1 MGFIFWN
8 TEYVQELEAFQM
20 ESKETQAK
28 QKKEQLFMKSKHGA
42 TRISAETQKQSD
54 AFAADYMAFLN
65 ASKTEREA
73 AKNAAALLE
82 EKGFVPFTPDMQLKA
97 GDKIYVNNRGKAII
111 AAVIGTA
118 PITEG
123 VRLCAAHIDSPRLD
137 MKQNP
142 LYEDHELAM
151 FKTHYYGGIKKYQWT
166 TIPLSLHGVVVKADG
181 PMTIVMGYA
190 AQTIDVGANRT
201 FNRHES
207 TAAVSTTYNE
217 EFNKRSSRNISNSLY
232 GYGLGLTTL
241 QNAVSTGLMADPTF
255 YVRGLQ
261 SLSSSTPLVL
271 VDGLERDMSL
281 VSPEEVESVSILK
294 DAAAVALYGYK
305 GVNGAILITT
315 KRGKYKTKEIT
326 FTYDH
331 IINTQS
337 RRPEFVDA
345 ATYASA
351 VNEARGYEGLGARY
365 TPEEV
370 DAFRNGVGSGGASR
384 MYPYLYPNVN
394 WIDETFKDRG
404 VSNKYTIEFRGGG
417 TKFRYYTMANL
428 LTDKG
433 FIKTPNANDGY
444 STQNMYSRANLR
456 TNLDIDLT
464 GTTKLKL
471 NLLGTLSESRIPGAS
486 VNLWDMIY
494 SIPSAAFPVRTEDG
508 SWGGSTTWAG
518 TSNPVAQSQGAA
530 YSKGHSRSLFADL
543 TLSQDLS
550 GLLKGLGANFRLA
563 YDNYSNI
570 LEDHSKTYTYAG
582 YATSWTTNGPFYTA
596 ISGGESSEMGSGAG
610 IDNWAR
616 QFNFAGSVDYNRSF
630 QKWDVYSQLKWDYE
644 YRDSYGL
651 NTTIYRQNVSWYN
664 HVGFSNRYYLDLA
677 LVGSASSL
685 LAPGHKWA
693 FSPTISA
700 AWVLSEEKW
709 LKDVS
714 WVNFLKLRAS
724 FGVINV
730 DYLPKDG
737 STTVYDYWDQ
747 IYTTTGTQY
756 KFNSSYDSEF
766 GSTIIGRLATANSTH
781 EKAYKYNVGVDA
793 MLFNGLNVTAEG
805 YYQRRKD
812 IWVSSEGKY
821 TDVLGVDAP
830 FENAGIVDSY
840 GMELGLNYTK
850 RLGDVVFN
858 LGGNFAWNKNEIK
871 EQLEEPRLYKNLVQT
886 GNRLG
891 QVYGMVAEG
900 FFKDKEDIANSLT
913 QNFTTVVPGDIKYKD
928 VNGDGIIDAN
938 DKTAIGYST
947 TAPEIYYSFHL
958 GAEWK
963 GIGVDVMFQGTGNYS
978 ALLNTK
984 SMFWPLINNTTL
996 STHYY
1001 ENRWTPENQNAKYP
1015 RLSSQSNANNYQANT
1030 VWLADRSFLKLRNA
1044 EVYYRF
1050 PKELMKK
1057 TKILGS
1063 AKLYVRG
1070 TDLFCSDHIDVA
1082 DPECYGVATPLNKS
1096 VVVGVT
1102 IGF

>member
-1 MGFIFWN
+1 M
-8 TEYVQELEAFQM
+8 
-20 ESKETQAK
+20 
-28 QKKEQLFMKSKHGA
+28 
-42 TRISAETQKQSD
+42 R
-54 AFAADYMAFLN
+54 
-65 ASKTEREA
+65 
-73 AKNAAALLE
+73 KNKILILALLVCMGIPGIAQNTDNNILGTVVDKSGKPVYGASVNVE
-82 EKGFVPFTPDMQLKA
+82 GGEVETRVETDKEGKFEIAVGKGQ
-97 GDKIYVNNRGKAII
+97 
-111 AAVIGTA
+111 
-118 PITEG
+118 
-123 VRLCAAHIDSPRLD
+123 RLNVVSVDNGSTTVTV
-137 MKQNP
+137 
-142 LYEDHELAM
+142 
-151 FKTHYYGGIKKYQWT
+151 KT
-166 TIPLSLHGVVVKADG
+166 DE

-190 AQTIDVGANRT
+190 AETIDVGANRT

-207 TAAVSTTYNE
+207 TAAVSTAYSE
-217 EFNKRSSRNISNSLY
+217 EFNKRSSQSISNSLF
-232 GYGLGLTTL
+232 GHGLGLTAL
-241 QNAVSTGLMADPTF
+241 QNATSTGLTADPTF

-261 SLSSSTPLVL
+261 SLSASNPLVL

-315 KRGKYKTKEIT
+315 KRGKYNTREIT

-331 IINTQS
+331 IMNTQS

-351 VNEARGYEGLGARY
+351 VNEARGYEGLSARY
-365 TPEEV
+365 ADAEIA
-370 DAFRNGVGSGGASR
+370 AFRREPGSHQR
-384 MYPYLYPNVN
+384 LYPYLYPDVD
-394 WIDETFKDRG
+394 WMDETFKDRG

-417 TKFRYYTMANL
+417 AKFRYYTMANL
-428 LTDKG
+428 ITDKG
-433 FIKTPNANDGY
+433 YVKEANMNDGY

-464 GTTKLKL
+464 PSTKLKL
-471 NLLGTLSESRIPGAS
+471 NLLGTLSESRVPGATA
-486 VNLWDMIY
+486 NLWDMIY
-494 SIPSAAFPVRTEDG
+494 SIPAAAFPVRTEDG

-518 TSNPVAQSQGAA
+518 TLNPVAQSQGAA
-530 YSKGHSRSLFADL
+530 YSKGHSRSLLADL

-550 GLLKGLGANFRLA
+550 SLLKGLGASFRIS

-570 LEDHSKTYTYAG
+570 MEDHSKTYAYAG
-582 YATSWTTNGPFYTA
+582 YATSWKDNGPFYST
-596 ISGGESSEMGSGAG
+596 ISGGESSEMASGAE
-610 IDNWAR
+610 INNWAR

-630 QKWDVYSQLKWDYE
+630 AKWDVYSQFKWDYE
-644 YRDSYGL
+644 YRDTFGL

-693 FSPTISA
+693 FSPTVSA
-700 AWVLSEEKW
+700 SWVLSEEKW

-737 STTVYDYWDQ
+737 SDTVYDYWDQ

-766 GSTIIGRLATANSTH
+766 GSTIIGRLATVNSTH
-781 EKAYKYNVGVDA
+781 EKAYKYNVGMDA
-793 MLFNGLNVTAEG
+793 TLFNSLNVTAEG

-812 IWVSSEGKY
+812 IWVSSDGKY
-821 TDVLGVDAP
+821 TDVLGMDAP

-840 GMELGLNYTK
+840 GMEVGLNYTK
-850 RLGDVVFN
+850 RLGEMVFN
-858 LGGNFAWNKNEIK
+858 LGGNFTWNRNEIK
-871 EQLEEPRLYKNLVQT
+871 EQLEEPRLYDNLVQT

-900 FFKDKEDIANSLT
+900 FFKDADDVTNSLT
-913 QNFTTVVPGDIKYKD
+913 QNFSKVVPGDIKYKD
-928 VNGDGIIDAN
+928 VNGDKIIDAN
-938 DKTAIGYST
+938 DKAAIGYST
-947 TAPEIYYSFHL
+947 LAPEIYYSFHL

-963 GIGVDVMFQGTGNYS
+963 GLGVDVMFQGTGNYS
-978 ALLNTK
+978 AILNTK

-996 STHYY
+996 SSHYY

-1015 RLSSQSNANNYQANT
+1015 RLSSQSNANNYQTNT
-1030 VWLADRSFLKLRNA
+1030 IWLADRSFLKLRNA
-1044 EVYYRF
+1044 EVYYKF
-1050 PKELMKK
+1050 PKALMKK
-1057 TKILGS
+1057 TKVLGS

-1070 TDLFCSDHIDVA
+1070 TDLFCADHIDVA
-1082 DPECYGVATPLNKS
+1082 DPEAYGVTTPLNKS
-1096 VVVGVT
+1096 VIVGIT

>member
-1 MGFIFWN
+1 MNESDDVYKDKTEEWKLFLRFFAQIDLAKGLTFNTNFAYSPAFSSRGYYYDNRSVSYTDERNVAFMHNNRKADWVWN
-8 TEYVQELEAFQM
+8 NVLSYKRQFDRHNIDLTAVYEMQNRQTV
-20 ESKETQAK
+20 
-28 QKKEQLFMKSKHGA
+28 
-42 TRISAETQKQSD
+42 
-54 AFAADYMAFLN
+54 N
-65 ASKTEREA
+65 AS
-73 AKNAAALLE
+73 
-82 EKGFVPFTPDMQLKA
+82 MS
-97 GDKIYVNNRGKAII
+97 GKDQESPAYLWYNM
-111 AAVIGTA
+111 G
-118 PITEG
+118 
-123 VRLCAAHIDSPRLD
+123 RLTDS
-137 MKQNP
+137 K
-142 LYEDHELAM
+142 
-151 FKTHYYGGIKKYQWT
+151 
-166 TIPLSLHGVVVKADG
+166 
-181 PMTIVMGYA
+181 
-190 AQTIDVGANRT
+190 
-201 FNRHES
+201 
-207 TAAVSTTYNE
+207 
-217 EFNKRSSRNISNSLY
+217 
-232 GYGLGLTTL
+232 
-241 QNAVSTGLMADPTF
+241 
-255 YVRGLQ
+255 
-261 SLSSSTPLVL
+261 SLSSGFVRSQ
-271 VDGLERDMSL
+271 M
-281 VSPEEVESVSILK
+281 VSVVGRVQYS
-294 DAAAVALYGYK
+294 
-305 GVNGAILITT
+305 
-315 KRGKYKTKEIT
+315 
-326 FTYDH
+326 YDDRY
-331 IINTQS
+331 IVT
-337 RRPEFVDA
+337 
-345 ATYASA
+345 AS
-351 VNEARGYEGLGARY
+351 
-365 TPEEV
+365 
-370 DAFRNGVGSGGASR
+370 FREDGAS
-384 MYPYLYPNVN
+384 
-394 WIDETFKDRG
+394 
-404 VSNKYTIEFRGGG
+404 
-417 TKFRYYTMANL
+417 
-428 LTDKG
+428 
-433 FIKTPNANDGY
+433 
-444 STQNMYSRANLR
+444 Q
-456 TNLDIDLT
+456 
-464 GTTKLKL
+464 
-471 NLLGTLSESRIPGAS
+471 LS
-486 VNLWDMIY
+486 
-494 SIPSAAFPVRTEDG
+494 
-508 SWGGSTTWAG
+508 
-518 TSNPVAQSQGAA
+518 
-530 YSKGHSRSLFADL
+530 
-543 TLSQDLS
+543 
-550 GLLKGLGANFRLA
+550 
-563 YDNYSNI
+563 
-570 LEDHSKTYTYAG
+570 
-582 YATSWTTNGPFYTA
+582 
-596 ISGGESSEMGSGAG
+596 
-610 IDNWAR
+610 
-616 QFNFAGSVDYNRSF
+616 
-630 QKWDVYSQLKWDYE
+630 
-644 YRDSYGL
+644 
-651 NTTIYRQNVSWYN
+651 
-664 HVGFSNRYYLDLA
+664 
-677 LVGSASSL
+677 
-685 LAPGHKWA
+685 PGHKWA

-793 MLFNGLNVTAEG
+793 VLFNGLDVTAEG

-840 GMELGLNYTK
+840 GVELGLNYTK

-900 FFKDKEDIANSLT
+900 FFKDKEDIANSLP
-913 QNFTTVVPGDIKYKD
+913 QNFSTVVPGDIKYKD

-978 ALLNTK
+978 AVLNTK

-1050 PKELMKK
+1050 PEEWMKK

-1070 TDLFCSDHIDVA
+1070 TDLFCSDHIDVT

>member
-1 MGFIFWN
+1 M
-8 TEYVQELEAFQM
+8 
-20 ESKETQAK
+20 
-28 QKKEQLFMKSKHGA
+28 
-42 TRISAETQKQSD
+42 R
-54 AFAADYMAFLN
+54 
-65 ASKTEREA
+65 
-73 AKNAAALLE
+73 KNKILILALLVCLSIPVRAQNTDNNIQGIVVDKSGNPVYGASVNVE
-82 EKGFVPFTPDMQLKA
+82 GGTTEMRVETDKDGKFEIAVGEGQRLNVVSTGNGSTTVAVKA
-97 GDKIYVNNRGKAII
+97 G
-111 AAVIGTA
+111 
-118 PITEG
+118 
-123 VRLCAAHIDSPRLD
+123 S
-137 MKQNP
+137 
-142 LYEDHELAM
+142 
-151 FKTHYYGGIKKYQWT
+151 
-166 TIPLSLHGVVVKADG
+166 

-190 AQTIDVGANRT
+190 SQTIDVGANRT

-207 TAAVSTTYNE
+207 TAAVSTAYNE
-217 EFNKRSSRNISNSLY
+217 EMNKRSSHNISNSLY
-232 GYGLGLTTL
+232 GHGLGLMTL
-241 QNAVSTGLMADPTF
+241 QNATSTGLTANPTF
-255 YVRGLQ
+255 YVRGQQ

-271 VDGLERDMSL
+271 VDGLERDMSF
-281 VSPEEVESVSILK
+281 VTPEEVESVSILK

-305 GVNGAILITT
+305 GVNGAILVTT
-315 KRGKYKTKEIT
+315 KRGNYNTREIK

-351 VNEARGYEGLGARY
+351 VNEARGYEGLSPRY
-365 TPEEV
+365 ADAEIA
-370 DAFRNGVGSGGASR
+370 AFRRVPGSLQNL
-384 MYPYLYPNVN
+384 YPYLYPDVD

-417 TKFRYYTMANL
+417 AKFRYYTMANL

-433 FIKTPNANDGY
+433 FVKEPNMNDGY

-464 GTTKLKL
+464 ETTKLRL
-471 NLLGTLSESRIPGAS
+471 NLLGTLSESRVPGATVS
-486 VNLWDMIY
+486 LWDMIY
-494 SIPSAAFPVRTEDG
+494 TIPAAAFPIRTEDG
-508 SWGGSTTWAG
+508 RWGGSTTWPG

-570 LEDHSKTYTYAG
+570 LEDHSKTYAYAG
-582 YATSWTTNGPFYTA
+582 YATSWTDNGPFYSM
-596 ISGGESSEMGSGAG
+596 ISGGESSEMGTGAG
-610 IDNWAR
+610 INNWAR
-616 QFNFAGSVDYNRSF
+616 QFNFAGSIDYNRTF
-630 QKWDVYSQLKWDYE
+630 NKWDVFSQMKWDYE
-644 YRDSYGL
+644 YRDSFGL

-664 HVGFSNRYYLDLA
+664 HVGFKNRYYLDLA

-709 LKDVS
+709 LKDLS
-714 WVNFLKLRAS
+714 WLNFLKLRAS

-737 STTVYDYWDQ
+737 INAVYDYWDQ

-766 GSTIIGRLATANSTH
+766 GSTIIGRLATVNSTH
-781 EKAYKYNVGVDA
+781 EKAYKYNAGIDA
-793 MLFNGLNVTAEG
+793 TLFNSLNLTAEG

-821 TDVLGVDAP
+821 TDVLGMDAP

-840 GMELGLNYTK
+840 GVEVGLDYTK
-850 RLGDVVFN
+850 RLGDVVLNF
-858 LGGNFAWNKNEIK
+858 GGNFAWSRNEIK
-871 EQLEEPRLYKNLVQT
+871 EQLEEPRLYKNLEQT
-886 GNRLG
+886 GTRLG
-891 QVYGMVAEG
+891 QVFGMVAEG
-900 FFKDKEDIANSLT
+900 FFKDADDIKNST
-913 QNFTTVVPGDIKYKD
+913 KQNFSTVVPGDIKYKD
-928 VNGDGIIDAN
+928 VNGDGIIDSN

-947 TAPEIYYSFHL
+947 LSPEIYYSFHL

-963 GIGVDVMFQGTGNYS
+963 GLGVDVMFQGTGNYS

-984 SMFWPLINNTTL
+984 SMFWPLINNTTV
-996 STHYY
+996 SKHYY
-1001 ENRWTPENQNAKYP
+1001 ENRWTPDNLNAKYP

-1030 VWLADRSFLKLRNA
+1030 IWLADRSFLKLRNA
-1044 EVYYRF
+1044 EVYYKF
-1050 PKELMKK
+1050 PKNLMKK
-1057 TKILGS
+1057 TKVLGS

-1070 TDLFCSDHIDVA
+1070 TDLFCFDHIDVA
-1082 DPECYGVATPLNKS
+1082 DPECYGASTPLNKS

>member
-1 MGFIFWN
+1 M
-8 TEYVQELEAFQM
+8 
-20 ESKETQAK
+20 
-28 QKKEQLFMKSKHGA
+28 
-42 TRISAETQKQSD
+42 R
-54 AFAADYMAFLN
+54 
-65 ASKTEREA
+65 
-73 AKNAAALLE
+73 KNKILILALLVCLSIPVRAQNTDNNIQGIVVDKSGNPVYGASVNVE
-82 EKGFVPFTPDMQLKA
+82 GGTTEMRVETDKDGKFEIAVGEGQRLNVVSTGNGSTTVAVKA
-97 GDKIYVNNRGKAII
+97 GK
-111 AAVIGTA
+111 
-118 PITEG
+118 
-123 VRLCAAHIDSPRLD
+123 
-137 MKQNP
+137 
-142 LYEDHELAM
+142 
-151 FKTHYYGGIKKYQWT
+151 
-166 TIPLSLHGVVVKADG
+166 

-190 AQTIDVGANRT
+190 SQTIDVGANRT

-207 TAAVSTTYNE
+207 TAAVSTAYNE
-217 EFNKRSSRNISNSLY
+217 EMNKRSSHNISNSLY
-232 GYGLGLTTL
+232 GHGLGLMTL
-241 QNAVSTGLMADPTF
+241 QNATSTGLTANPTF

-271 VDGLERDMSL
+271 VDGLERDMSF
-281 VSPEEVESVSILK
+281 VTPEEVESVSILK

-305 GVNGAILITT
+305 GVNGAILVTT
-315 KRGKYKTKEIT
+315 KRGNYNTREIK

-351 VNEARGYEGLGARY
+351 VNEARGYEGLSPRY
-365 TPEEV
+365 ADAEIA
-370 DAFRNGVGSGGASR
+370 AFRRVPGSFQNL
-384 MYPYLYPNVN
+384 YPYLYPDVD
-394 WIDETFKDRG
+394 WINETFKDRG

-417 TKFRYYTMANL
+417 AKFRYYTMANL

-433 FIKTPNANDGY
+433 FVKEPNMNDGY

-464 GTTKLKL
+464 ETTKLRL
-471 NLLGTLSESRIPGAS
+471 NLLGTLSESRVPGAT

-494 SIPSAAFPVRTEDG
+494 TIPAAAFPIRTEEG
-508 SWGGSTTWAG
+508 SWGGSTTWPG

-570 LEDHSKTYTYAG
+570 LEDHSKTYAYAG
-582 YATSWTTNGPFYTA
+582 YATSWTDNGPFYSM
-596 ISGGESSEMGSGAG
+596 ISGGESSEMGTGAG
-610 IDNWAR
+610 INNWAR
-616 QFNFAGSVDYNRSF
+616 QFNFAGSIDYNQTF
-630 QKWDVYSQLKWDYE
+630 NKWDVYSQMKWDYE
-644 YRDSYGL
+644 YRDSFGL

-664 HVGFSNRYYLDLA
+664 HVGFNNRYYLDLA

-709 LKDVS
+709 LKDLS
-714 WVNFLKLRAS
+714 WLNFLKLRAS

-737 STTVYDYWDQ
+737 INAVYDYWDQ

-766 GSTIIGRLATANSTH
+766 GSTIIGRLATVNSTH
-781 EKAYKYNVGVDA
+781 EKAYKYNAGIDA
-793 MLFNGLNVTAEG
+793 TLFNSLNLTAEG

-821 TDVLGVDAP
+821 TDVLGMDAP

-840 GMELGLNYTK
+840 GVEVGLDYTK
-850 RLGDVVFN
+850 RFGDLVLNF
-858 LGGNFAWNKNEIK
+858 GGNFAWNRNEIK
-871 EQLEEPRLYKNLVQT
+871 EQLEEPRLYKNLQQT
-886 GNRLG
+886 GTRLG

-900 FFKDKEDIANSLT
+900 FFKDVDDIKNST
-913 QNFTTVVPGDIKYKD
+913 KQNFSTVVPGDIKYKD
-928 VNGDGIIDAN
+928 VNGDGIIDSN

-947 TAPEIYYSFHL
+947 LSPEIYYSFHL

-963 GIGVDVMFQGTGNYS
+963 GLGVDVMFQGTGNYS

-984 SMFWPLINNTTL
+984 SMFWPLINNTTV
-996 STHYY
+996 SKHYY
-1001 ENRWTPENQNAKYP
+1001 ENRWTPDNPNAKYP

-1030 VWLADRSFLKLRNA
+1030 IWLADRSFLKLRNA
-1044 EVYYRF
+1044 EVYYKF
-1050 PKELMKK
+1050 PKNLMKK
-1057 TKILGS
+1057 TKVLGS

-1070 TDLFCSDHIDVA
+1070 TDLFCFDQIDVA
-1082 DPECYGVATPLNKS
+1082 DPECYGASTPLNKS

>member
-1 MGFIFWN
+1 MRKNKILILALLVCLGIPVGAQN
-8 TEYVQELEAFQM
+8 TDSNITGIVVD
-20 ESKETQAK
+20 
-28 QKKEQLFMKSKHGA
+28 KSGKPVYGASVNVEGGA
-42 TRISAETQKQSD
+42 TEMRVETDKD
-54 AFAADYMAFLN
+54 GKFEIAV
-65 ASKTEREA
+65 
-73 AKNAAALLE
+73 
-82 EKGFVPFTPDMQLKA
+82 EKGQ
-97 GDKIYVNNRGKAII
+97 
-111 AAVIGTA
+111 
-118 PITEG
+118 
-123 VRLCAAHIDSPRLD
+123 RLNVVSVDNGSA
-137 MKQNP
+137 
-142 LYEDHELAM
+142 
-151 FKTHYYGGIKKYQWT
+151 T
-166 TIPLSLHGVVVKADG
+166 VVVKKDG

-190 AQTIDVGANRT
+190 AHTVDVGANRT

-207 TAAVSTTYNE
+207 TAAVSTADNE
-217 EFNKRSSRNISNSLY
+217 ELVKRSSQNISNALF
-232 GYGLGLTTL
+232 GHGLGLATL
-241 QNAVSTGLMADPTF
+241 QNATSTGLTANPTF

-305 GVNGAILITT
+305 GVNGAILVTT
-315 KRGKYKTKEIT
+315 KRGKYNTREIT

-331 IINTQS
+331 IVNTQS
-337 RRPEFVDA
+337 RRPEFADA
-345 ATYASA
+345 ATYALA
-351 VNEARGYEGLGARY
+351 VNEARGYEKLSPRY
-365 TPEEV
+365 ADAEIA
-370 DAFRNGVGSGGASR
+370 AFRRESGSLQHL
-384 MYPYLYPNVN
+384 YPYLYPNVN
-394 WIDETFKDRG
+394 WVDETFKDRG

-417 TKFRYYTMANL
+417 AKFRYYTMANL

-433 FIKTPNANDGY
+433 FVKEANMNDGY

-464 GTTKLKL
+464 ATTKLKL
-471 NLLGTLSESRIPGAS
+471 NLLGTLSESRVPGATA
-486 VNLWDMIY
+486 NLWDMIY
-494 SIPSAAFPVRTEDG
+494 SIPAAAFPVRAENG

-518 TSNPVAQSQGAA
+518 TLNPVAQSQGTA

-582 YATSWTTNGPFYTA
+582 YSTNWTNNGPFYTT
-596 ISGGESSEMGSGAG
+596 ISGGEDSEMGKDAG
-610 IDNWAR
+610 INNWAR
-616 QFNFAGSVDYNRSF
+616 QFNFTGSIDYNRSF
-630 QKWDVYSQLKWDYE
+630 RKWDVYSQLKWDYE

-651 NTTIYRQNVSWYN
+651 NTTIYRQNVSWFN
-664 HVGFSNRYYLDLA
+664 HVGFNNRYYVDLA

-709 LKDVS
+709 LKEVS

-724 FGVINV
+724 FGVINA
-730 DYLPKDG
+730 DYLPIDGKD
-737 STTVYDYWDQ
+737 TVYDYWDQ

-766 GSTIIGRLATANSTH
+766 GSTIIGRLATINSTH
-781 EKAYKYNVGVDA
+781 EKAYKYNAGIDA
-793 MLFNGLNVTAEG
+793 TLFGGLDLTAEG

-821 TDVLGVDAP
+821 TDVLGMDAP

-840 GMELGLNYTK
+840 GMEIGLNYTK
-850 RLGDVVFN
+850 RWGDMLFN
-858 LGGNFAWNKNEIK
+858 VGGNFAWNKNEIK
-871 EQLEEPRLYKNLVQT
+871 EQLEEPRVYDNLIET
-886 GNRLG
+886 GHRLN
-891 QVYGMVAEG
+891 QVYGMIAEG
-900 FFKDKEDIANSLT
+900 FFKDEDDIKNSLPHKF
-913 QNFTTVVPGDIKYKD
+913 NTVVPGDIKYKD
-928 VNGDGIIDAN
+928 VNNDGVIDAN

-947 TAPEIYYSFHL
+947 AAPEIYYSFHL

-963 GIGVDVMFQGTGNYS
+963 GLGVDVMFQGTGNYS
-978 ALLNTK
+978 AVLNTK
-984 SMFWPLINNTTL
+984 SMFWPLINNTTI
-996 STHYY
+996 SNHYY
-1001 ENRWTPENQNAKYP
+1001 ENRWTPENLNAKYP
-1015 RLSSQSNANNYQANT
+1015 RLSSQSNANNYQTNT

-1044 EVYYRF
+1044 EVYYKF

-1057 TKILGS
+1057 TKVLGS

-1070 TDLFCSDHIDVA
+1070 IDLFCADHIDVA
-1082 DPECYGVATPLNKS
+1082 DPECYGAATPLNKS

>member
-1 MGFIFWN
+1 M
-8 TEYVQELEAFQM
+8 
-20 ESKETQAK
+20 
-28 QKKEQLFMKSKHGA
+28 
-42 TRISAETQKQSD
+42 
-54 AFAADYMAFLN
+54 
-65 ASKTEREA
+65 
-73 AKNAAALLE
+73 
-82 EKGFVPFTPDMQLKA
+82 
-97 GDKIYVNNRGKAII
+97 
-111 AAVIGTA
+111 
-118 PITEG
+118 
-123 VRLCAAHIDSPRLD
+123 
-137 MKQNP
+137 
-142 LYEDHELAM
+142 
-151 FKTHYYGGIKKYQWT
+151 
-166 TIPLSLHGVVVKADG
+166 
-181 PMTIVMGYA
+181 
-190 AQTIDVGANRT
+190 
-201 FNRHES
+201 
-207 TAAVSTTYNE
+207 
-217 EFNKRSSRNISNSLY
+217 
-232 GYGLGLTTL
+232 
-241 QNAVSTGLMADPTF
+241 
-255 YVRGLQ
+255 
-261 SLSSSTPLVL
+261 
-271 VDGLERDMSL
+271 
-281 VSPEEVESVSILK
+281 
-294 DAAAVALYGYK
+294 
-305 GVNGAILITT
+305 
-315 KRGKYKTKEIT
+315 
-326 FTYDH
+326 
-331 IINTQS
+331 
-337 RRPEFVDA
+337 
-345 ATYASA
+345 
-351 VNEARGYEGLGARY
+351 
-365 TPEEV
+365 
-370 DAFRNGVGSGGASR
+370 
-384 MYPYLYPNVN
+384 
-394 WIDETFKDRG
+394 
-404 VSNKYTIEFRGGG
+404 
-417 TKFRYYTMANL
+417 
-428 LTDKG
+428 
-433 FIKTPNANDGY
+433 
-444 STQNMYSRANLR
+444 
-456 TNLDIDLT
+456 
-464 GTTKLKL
+464 
-471 NLLGTLSESRIPGAS
+471 
-486 VNLWDMIY
+486 
-494 SIPSAAFPVRTEDG
+494 
-508 SWGGSTTWAG
+508 
-518 TSNPVAQSQGAA
+518 
-530 YSKGHSRSLFADL
+530 FADL

-714 WVNFLKLRAS
+714 WVNFL
-724 FGVINV
+724 
-730 DYLPKDG
+730 
-737 STTVYDYWDQ
+737 
-747 IYTTTGTQY
+747 
-756 KFNSSYDSEF
+756 
-766 GSTIIGRLATANSTH
+766 
-781 EKAYKYNVGVDA
+781 KAYKYNVGVDA

>member
-1 MGFIFWN
+1 M
-8 TEYVQELEAFQM
+8 
-20 ESKETQAK
+20 
-28 QKKEQLFMKSKHGA
+28 
-42 TRISAETQKQSD
+42 R
-54 AFAADYMAFLN
+54 
-65 ASKTEREA
+65 
-73 AKNAAALLE
+73 KNKILILALL
-82 EKGFVPFTPDMQLKA
+82 VCLSIPVRAQNTD
-97 GDKIYVNNRGKAII
+97 NNI
-111 AAVIGTA
+111 
-118 PITEG
+118 
-123 VRLCAAHIDSPRLD
+123 
-137 MKQNP
+137 Q
-142 LYEDHELAM
+142 
-151 FKTHYYGGIKKYQWT
+151 
-166 TIPLSLHGVVVKADG
+166 GVVVDKSGNPVYGASVNVEGGTTEMRVETDKDGKFEIAVGEGQRLNVVSTGNGSTTVAVKAG
-181 PMTIVMGYA
+181 KPMTIVMGYA
-190 AQTIDVGANRT
+190 SQTIDVGANRT

-207 TAAVSTTYNE
+207 TAAVSTAYNE
-217 EFNKRSSRNISNSLY
+217 EMNKRSSHNISNSLY
-232 GYGLGLTTL
+232 GHGLGLMTL
-241 QNAVSTGLMADPTF
+241 QNATSTGLTANPTF

-271 VDGLERDMSL
+271 VDGLERDMSF
-281 VSPEEVESVSILK
+281 VTPEEVESVSILK

-305 GVNGAILITT
+305 GVNGAILVTT
-315 KRGKYKTKEIT
+315 KRGNYNTREIK

-351 VNEARGYEGLGARY
+351 VNEARGYESLSPRY
-365 TPEEV
+365 ADAEIA
-370 DAFRNGVGSGGASR
+370 AFRRVPGSFQNL
-384 MYPYLYPNVN
+384 YPYLYPDVD

-417 TKFRYYTMANL
+417 AKFRYYTMANL

-433 FIKTPNANDGY
+433 FVKEPNMNDGY

-464 GTTKLKL
+464 ETTKLRL
-471 NLLGTLSESRIPGAS
+471 NLLGTLSESRVPGATVS
-486 VNLWDMIY
+486 LWDMIY
-494 SIPSAAFPVRTEDG
+494 TIPAAAFPIRTEDG
-508 SWGGSTTWAG
+508 SWGGSTTWPG

-550 GLLKGLGANFRLA
+550 GILKGLGANFRLA

-570 LEDHSKTYTYAG
+570 LEDHSKTYAYAG
-582 YATSWTTNGPFYTA
+582 YATSWTDNGPFYSM
-596 ISGGESSEMGSGAG
+596 ISGGESSEMGTGAG
-610 IDNWAR
+610 INNWAR
-616 QFNFAGSVDYNRSF
+616 QFNFAGSIDYNRTFS
-630 QKWDVYSQLKWDYE
+630 KWDVFSQMKWDYE
-644 YRDSYGL
+644 YRDSFGL

-664 HVGFSNRYYLDLA
+664 HVGFNNRYYMDLA

-709 LKDVS
+709 LKDLS
-714 WVNFLKLRAS
+714 WLNFLKLRAS

-737 STTVYDYWDQ
+737 INAVYDYWDQ

-766 GSTIIGRLATANSTH
+766 GSTIIGRLATVNSTH
-781 EKAYKYNVGVDA
+781 EKAYKYNAGIDA
-793 MLFNGLNVTAEG
+793 TLFNSLNLTAEG

-821 TDVLGVDAP
+821 TDVLGMDAP

-840 GMELGLNYTK
+840 GVEVGLDYTK
-850 RLGDVVFN
+850 RLGDVVLNF
-858 LGGNFAWNKNEIK
+858 GGNFAWNRNEIK
-871 EQLEEPRLYKNLVQT
+871 EQLEEPRLYKNLEQT
-886 GNRLG
+886 GTRLG
-891 QVYGMVAEG
+891 QVFGMVAEG
-900 FFKDKEDIANSLT
+900 FFKDADDIKNST
-913 QNFTTVVPGDIKYKD
+913 KQNFSTVVPGDIKYKD
-928 VNGDGIIDAN
+928 VNGDGIIDSN

-947 TAPEIYYSFHL
+947 LSPEIYYSFHL

-963 GIGVDVMFQGTGNYS
+963 GLGVDVMFQGTGNYS

-984 SMFWPLINNTTL
+984 SMFWPLINNTTV
-996 STHYY
+996 SNHYY
-1001 ENRWTPENQNAKYP
+1001 ENRWTPDNPNAKYP

-1030 VWLADRSFLKLRNA
+1030 IWLADRSFLKLRNA
-1044 EVYYRF
+1044 EVYYKF
-1050 PKELMKK
+1050 PKNLMKK
-1057 TKILGS
+1057 TKVLGS

-1070 TDLFCSDHIDVA
+1070 TDLFCFDHIDVA
-1082 DPECYGVATPLNKS
+1082 DPECYGASTPLNKS
-1096 VVVGVT
+1096 VIVGVT

>member
-1 MGFIFWN
+1 M
-8 TEYVQELEAFQM
+8 
-20 ESKETQAK
+20 
-28 QKKEQLFMKSKHGA
+28 
-42 TRISAETQKQSD
+42 R
-54 AFAADYMAFLN
+54 
-65 ASKTEREA
+65 
-73 AKNAAALLE
+73 KNKILILALLVCLSIPVRAQNTDNNIIGIVVDKSGNPVYGASVNVE
-82 EKGFVPFTPDMQLKA
+82 GGAVETRVETDKDGKFEIAVEKGQRLSVFSV
-97 GDKIYVNNRGKAII
+97 DKG
-111 AAVIGTA
+111 
-118 PITEG
+118 
-123 VRLCAAHIDSPRLD
+123 S
-137 MKQNP
+137 
-142 LYEDHELAM
+142 
-151 FKTHYYGGIKKYQWT
+151 T
-166 TIPLSLHGVVVKADG
+166 TVVVKADG

-201 FNRHES
+201 FSRHES

-241 QNAVSTGLMADPTF
+241 QNAASTGLMADPTF

-494 SIPSAAFPVRTEDG
+494 SIPSAAFPVRTEDD

-530 YSKGHSRSLFADL
+530 YSKGHSRSLFANL

-630 QKWDVYSQLKWDYE
+630 RKWDVYSQFKWDYE

-900 FFKDKEDIANSLT
+900 FFKDKEDIANSLP
-913 QNFTTVVPGDIKYKD
+913 QNFSTVVPGDIKYKD

>member
-1 MGFIFWN
+1 M
-8 TEYVQELEAFQM
+8 
-20 ESKETQAK
+20 
-28 QKKEQLFMKSKHGA
+28 
-42 TRISAETQKQSD
+42 R
-54 AFAADYMAFLN
+54 
-65 ASKTEREA
+65 
-73 AKNAAALLE
+73 KNKILILALLVCLSIPVRAQNTDNNIQGIVVDKSGNPVYGASVNVE
-82 EKGFVPFTPDMQLKA
+82 GGTTEMRVETDKDGKFEIAVGEGQRLNVVSTGNGSTTVAVKA
-97 GDKIYVNNRGKAII
+97 GK
-111 AAVIGTA
+111 
-118 PITEG
+118 
-123 VRLCAAHIDSPRLD
+123 
-137 MKQNP
+137 
-142 LYEDHELAM
+142 
-151 FKTHYYGGIKKYQWT
+151 
-166 TIPLSLHGVVVKADG
+166 

-190 AQTIDVGANRT
+190 SQTIDVGANRT

-207 TAAVSTTYNE
+207 TAAVSTAYNE
-217 EFNKRSSRNISNSLY
+217 EMNKRSSHNISNSLY
-232 GYGLGLTTL
+232 GHGLGLMTL
-241 QNAVSTGLMADPTF
+241 QNATSTGLTANPTF

-271 VDGLERDMSL
+271 VDGLERDMSF
-281 VSPEEVESVSILK
+281 VTPEEVESVSILK

-305 GVNGAILITT
+305 GVNGAILVTT
-315 KRGKYKTKEIT
+315 KRGNYNTREIK

-351 VNEARGYEGLGARY
+351 VNEARGYESLSPRY
-365 TPEEV
+365 TDAEIA
-370 DAFRNGVGSGGASR
+370 AFRRVPGSFQNL
-384 MYPYLYPNVN
+384 YPYLYPDVD

-417 TKFRYYTMANL
+417 AKFRYYTMANL

-433 FIKTPNANDGY
+433 FVKEPNMNDGY

-464 GTTKLKL
+464 ETTKLRL
-471 NLLGTLSESRIPGAS
+471 NLLGTLSESRVPGATVS
-486 VNLWDMIY
+486 LWDMIY
-494 SIPSAAFPVRTEDG
+494 TIPAAAFPIRTEDG
-508 SWGGSTTWAG
+508 SWGGSTTWPG

-550 GLLKGLGANFRLA
+550 GILKGLGANFRLA

-570 LEDHSKTYTYAG
+570 LEDHSKTYAYAG
-582 YATSWTTNGPFYTA
+582 YATSWTDNGPFYSM
-596 ISGGESSEMGSGAG
+596 ISGGESSEMGTGAG
-610 IDNWAR
+610 INNWAR
-616 QFNFAGSVDYNRSF
+616 QFNFAGSIDYNRTF
-630 QKWDVYSQLKWDYE
+630 NKWDVYSQMKWDYE
-644 YRDSYGL
+644 YRDSFGL

-664 HVGFSNRYYLDLA
+664 HVGFNNRYYLDLA

-693 FSPTISA
+693 FSPTMSA

-709 LKDVS
+709 LRDLS
-714 WVNFLKLRAS
+714 WLNFLKLRAS

-737 STTVYDYWDQ
+737 INAVYDYWDQ

-766 GSTIIGRLATANSTH
+766 GSTIIGRLATVNSTH
-781 EKAYKYNVGVDA
+781 EKAYKYNAGIDA
-793 MLFNGLNVTAEG
+793 TLFNSLNLTAEG

-821 TDVLGVDAP
+821 TDVLGMDAP

-840 GMELGLNYTK
+840 GVEVGLDYTK
-850 RLGDVVFN
+850 RLGDVVLNF
-858 LGGNFAWNKNEIK
+858 GGNFAWNRNEIK
-871 EQLEEPRLYKNLVQT
+871 EQLEEPRLYKNLEQT
-886 GNRLG
+886 GTRLG
-891 QVYGMVAEG
+891 QVFGMVAEG
-900 FFKDKEDIANSLT
+900 FFKDADDIKNST
-913 QNFTTVVPGDIKYKD
+913 KQNFSTVVPGDIKYKD
-928 VNGDGIIDAN
+928 VNGDGIIDSN
-938 DKTAIGYST
+938 DKTTIGYST
-947 TAPEIYYSFHL
+947 LSPEIYFSFHL

-963 GIGVDVMFQGTGNYS
+963 GFGVDVMFQGTGNYS

-984 SMFWPLINNTTL
+984 SMFWPLINNTTV
-996 STHYY
+996 SNYYY
-1001 ENRWTPENQNAKYP
+1001 ENRWTPDNPNAKYP

-1030 VWLADRSFLKLRNA
+1030 IWLADRSFLKLRNA
-1044 EVYYRF
+1044 EVYYKF
-1050 PKELMKK
+1050 PKNLMKK
-1057 TKILGS
+1057 TKVLGS

-1070 TDLFCSDHIDVA
+1070 TDLFCFDHIDVA
-1082 DPECYGVATPLNKS
+1082 DPECYGASTPLNKS